1 MHSQS
6 ALLTLK
12 LCLNTADLLHM
23 LTAYQWDLI
32 CGQICHEHLPKE
44 TDIYTFS
51 AALMFEVKD

>member
-6 ALLTLK
+6 QE
-12 LCLNTADLLHM
+12 CSLNTADLLHM